1 MTSSPSLFDLTGRV
15 AMVTGGGGSLGS
27 AICEGLARAGAAVV
41 VVDMAGANG
50 ETVATRI
57 RAAGGRADALAVDVS
72 KEKDVA
78 ALFAKFDKLHPALD
92 ILVNGI
98 SAPVERF
105 QPEDVPL
112 ASWQHMLNTNLTGYF
127 LCLQE
132 AGRRMIARGQG
143 GSIINI
149 GSIGG
154 MNALGRGAI
163 SYGVAKAGVG
173 QLTRE
178 TALAWARHKIR
189 VNALLPCQFT
199 NSWWEARMADPACK
213 ASNEQVLRGIPMGRL
228 GRPEEMVGPVL
239 FLASSASSMVTGALL
254 PVDGGN
260 LALNA
265 GGSVFW

>member
-1 MTSSPSLFDLTGRV
+1 M
-15 AMVTGGGGSLGS
+15 
-27 AICEGLARAGAAVV
+27 
-41 VVDMAGANG
+41 
-50 ETVATRI
+50 
-57 RAAGGRADALAVDVS
+57 
-72 KEKDVA
+72 
-78 ALFAKFDKLHPALD
+78 
-92 ILVNGI
+92 
-98 SAPVERF
+98 ERF